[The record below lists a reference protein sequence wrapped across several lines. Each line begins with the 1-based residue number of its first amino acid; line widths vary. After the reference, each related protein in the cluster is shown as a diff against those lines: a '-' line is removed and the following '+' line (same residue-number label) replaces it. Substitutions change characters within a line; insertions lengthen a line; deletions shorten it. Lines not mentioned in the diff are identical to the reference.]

1 MPGRIIK
8 ELLSSVKN
16 EIPRIDE
23 IYVKRVILGLGY
35 TGVELTT
42 EHVGVCYT
50 FGSEI
55 TPDCCQ
61 IWRRAGTL
69 AGRPAMEIA
78 ELSRSWD
85 LSESVVGVATLNA
98 LSQLAIERNRE
109 RYIIAEG
116 DFIDHVE
123 IRKDDNVVLVG
134 NIHPFVP
141 KIKEKTEKLYILEK
155 NPMLRESNV
164 LPDVAAE
171 EVLPGAD
178 VVIIT
183 GTALVN
189 GTIDRLLELS
199 KDAREKGL
207 AGPTASVFPD
217 PLFKHGVTLIGGIK
231 VADGEKIMQII
242 SEGGGTP
249 NFKTACKH
257 IIVKPRHY
265 PKDYSLQVSI

>member
-1 MPGRIIK
+1 MHGRIIK

-16 EIPRIDE
+16 EIPAIDK
-23 IYVKRVILGLGY
+23 IYVKRVVMGLGY
-35 TGVELTT
+35 TAVELSTG
-42 EHVGVCYT
+42 HIGVCYT
-50 FGSEI
+50 FGREI

-61 IWRRAGTL
+61 IWKRAGTL
-69 AGRPAMEIA
+69 AGSLAMEIA

-85 LSESVVGVATLNA
+85 LSESVVGVAALNA
-98 LSQLAIERNRE
+98 LSQLAIEKNRE
-109 RYIIAEG
+109 RYVIAEG
-116 DFIDHVE
+116 DFIDHIE
-123 IRKDDNVVLVG
+123 IRKDDTVVLVG

-141 KIKEKTEKLYILEK
+141 KIKEKTEKLFILEK
-155 NPMLRESNV
+155 NPRLRGPDV

-171 EVLPGAD
+171 EVLPRAD
-178 VVIIT
+178 IVIIT
-183 GTALVN
+183 GTALAN

-231 VADGEKIMQII
+231 ITDSEKIMQII

-249 NFKTACKH
+249 NFKVACKQ
-257 IIVKPRHY
+257 IVVKPRRF
-265 PKDYSLQVSI
+265 DVSS

>member
-1 MPGRIIK
+1 MPGRIIDD
-8 ELLSSVKN
+8 LLSTVED
-16 EIPRIDE
+16 EIPEIDK

-35 TGVELTT
+35 TGVELITG
-42 EHVGVCYT
+42 HVGVCYT
-50 FGSEI
+50 FGCEI

-69 AGRPAMEIA
+69 AGKLAMEIA

-85 LSESVVGVATLNA
+85 LSESVVGVAALNA
-98 LSQLAIERNRE
+98 LSQLAIERNKE
-109 RYIIAEG
+109 RYVIVEG
-116 DFIDHVE
+116 DLIDHVE
-123 IRKDDNVVLVG
+123 IRKDDTVVLVG

-155 NPMLRESNV
+155 NPRLRKPNV

-171 EVLPGAD
+171 EVLPHAD
-178 VVIIT
+178 IVIIT
-183 GTALVN
+183 GTTLAN

-199 KDAREKGL
+199 KDAREIGL
-207 AGPTASVFPD
+207 VGPTAGVFPD

-231 VADGEKIMQII
+231 ITDGEKIMQII

-249 NFKTACKH
+249 NFKAACKY
-257 IIVKPRHY
+257 ITVKPRH
-265 PKDYSLQVSI
+265 D